1 MGAAPLKGAGG
12 TLGFGQPEN
21 REDALDQT
29 IIDLYDDYVHRHF
42 DRRLFLEKL
51 ARHTGSAA
59 AAAAAMSLLVSN
71 YALAATVPEDDARI
85 RTSRVDVPAPDGAL
99 KAYLAQPTG
108 SGRHGA
114 VLVVHQNRG
123 LNPHIEDIA
132 RRLAVAGYVALAVD
146 FLSPL
151 GGTPT
156 DENAA
161 MQMFGK
167 LDSAK
172 TTANA
177 IAAVAYLRTLPAG
190 NGKVGAVG
198 FCWGGGVIN
207 QLAVNDPSLNAGS
220 VYYGTP
226 PDPALATKVKAM
238 MVLNYADP
246 ALDKRNGDLA
256 PGWAAALKAQGKLDG
271 ELHFYAGANHAFN
284 DDTQAARYNKAAADE
299 AWGHTLDLFKKTL
312 A

>member
-1 MGAAPLKGAGG
+1 M
-12 TLGFGQPEN
+12 
-21 REDALDQT
+21 DQT

-42 DRRLFLEKL
+42 DRRLFMEKL
-51 ARHTGSAA
+51 ARHTGSMAA
-59 AAAAAMSLLVSN
+59 AASAVSLLTSN
-71 YALAATVPEDDARI
+71 YALAATIAENDARI
-85 RTSRVDVPAPDGAL
+85 TTSRVDVPGASGAL
-99 KAYLAQPTG
+99 KAYRAEPAKMG
-108 SGRHGA
+108 FRGGG

-132 RRLAVAGYVALAVD
+132 RRLAVTGYVALAVD

-151 GGTPT
+151 GGTPA

-161 MQMFGK
+161 MQMFAK
-167 LDSAK
+167 LDSAQ

-177 IAAVAYLRTLPAG
+177 IAAVKYLRGLRYA

-207 QLAVNDPSLNAGS
+207 QLAVSDPTLDAGA

-226 PDPALATKVKAM
+226 PDPALASKVHAL

-271 ELHFYAGANHAFN
+271 ELHFYIGANHAFN

>member
-1 MGAAPLKGAGG
+1 M
-12 TLGFGQPEN
+12 
-21 REDALDQT
+21 DQT

-42 DRRLFLEKL
+42 DRRLFMEKL
-51 ARHTGSAA
+51 ARQTGSAA
-59 AAAAAMSLLVSN
+59 AAAAALSLLTSN
-71 YALAATVPEDDARI
+71 YALAATIAENDARI
-85 RTSRVDVPAPDGAL
+85 KTRRVDVPAAGGAL
-99 KAYLAQPTG
+99 KAYLAEPTG
-108 SGRHGA
+108 AGRHGA

-132 RRLAVAGYVALAVD
+132 RRLAVSGYVALAVD

-151 GGTPT
+151 GGTPA

-167 LDSAK
+167 LDSAQ

-177 IAAVAYLRTLPAG
+177 VAAVAYLRKLPEA

-207 QLAVNDPSLNAGS
+207 QLAVNDPTLDAGA

-226 PDPALATKVKAM
+226 PDPALASKVHAQ

-256 PGWAAALKAQGKLDG
+256 PGWAAALKADGKLDG
-271 ELHFYAGANHAFN
+271 ELHFYKGANHAFN
-284 DDTQAARYNKAAADE
+284 DDTQAARYDKAAADE